1 MIAGA
6 YTLARPS
13 PFVLRCVIAS
23 LASLVAVLVAP
34 ARAADI
40 SNLGELVDRTTLR
53 VCADPADLPF
63 SNDQGQGFE
72 NKIAELVAAK
82 LGVPLAYTWF
92 PQTTG
97 FVRNTLRA
105 NRCDLIMGVVAADE
119 LVQNTNPYYRS
130 SYVLAYRTADRDRF
144 GDIDSPLMQ
153 LARIGVVAGTPPSDI
168 LVRKGLFS
176 QMQPYQLVVDTRVDQ
191 PARQM
196 IQDLADGRLDA
207 ALVWGPIAGYWAKQ
221 QQVPISIMPLES
233 DPRSALRLD
242 FRISMGIR
250 PGEPEWKRVI
260 NNLIRELQPQI
271 QATLLDYG
279 VPLLDEQGRAITA
292 SGTAAAAPSDVPEP
306 AGYRMDKYR
315 TKVPATLTGAT
326 VLSTAALQQLMADGQ
341 PIVID
346 VLPKQRKPKD
356 RDQAQ
361 LWIEPKREHLP
372 GSVWLPNVGL
382 GELSPEFARY
392 FAAELEKLTS
402 GDKSKPVVFYCDSN
416 CWMSWN
422 AAKRA
427 MTELDYTQVY
437 WYPDGVQGWKAAGGT
452 LVAGDAIPMPDFVE

>member
-1 MIAGA
+1 VAA
-6 YTLARPS
+6 CLA
-13 PFVLRCVIAS
+13 A
-23 LASLVAVLVAP
+23 AVAAP
-34 ARAADI
+34 VRAADV
-40 SNLGELVDRTTLR
+40 SNLGELVDPSTLR

-153 LARIGVVAGTPPSDI
+153 LARIGVVAGTPPTDI

-176 QMQPYQLVVDTRVDQ
+176 QMQPYQLVVDTRIDQ

-196 IQDLADGRLDA
+196 IRDLADGRLDA

-221 QQVPISIMPLES
+221 QQVPIDIVPLES

-260 NNLIRELQPQI
+260 NNLIRDLGPQI
-271 QATLLDYG
+271 QTILLDYG

-292 SGTAAAAPSDVPEP
+292 SGTAEAAPSDVPEP

-326 VLSTAALQQLMADGQ
+326 VLSTAALQQLIADTQ
-341 PIVID
+341 PVLID

-361 LWIEPKREHLP
+361 LWIEPKRENIP

-382 GELSPEFARY
+382 GELPSDLAQWFAE
-392 FAAELEKLTS
+392 ELARLTG
-402 GDKSKPVVFYCDSN
+402 GDKAKPVVFYCDSN

-422 AAKRA
+422 AGKRA
-427 MTELDYTQVY
+427 LRELGYTDVY
-437 WYPDGVQGWKAAGGT
+437 WYPDGVQGWKRAGRQLAASEAAP
-452 LVAGDAIPMPDFVE
+452 VPEPAQ